1 MNYFIDAMKNY
12 AKFEGRTGRFA
23 YWMYLLITLAI
34 SAVGILIAIAVTGG
48 LGQVSALNTPWGM
61 SPAAFGV
68 SAAIVLVFI
77 CPTVAITVR
86 RLHDTGHSAWWISFL
101 IAFLFCFWLAAVL
114 GKEANGSVFD
124 IASAIFGFFSFIL
137 FVTNFIL
144 LFCADS
150 QHGENQYG
158 PNPKTAK

>member
-12 AKFEGRTGRFA
+12 ANFNGRTSRVA
-23 YWMYLLITLAI
+23 YWIYAIITLAI
-34 SAVGILIAIAVTGG
+34 SAVGIMIAVAVTGG
-48 LGQVSALNTPWGM
+48 LGQTSALNTPLGM

-68 SAAIVLVFI
+68 SVAIVLVFI

-101 IAFLFCFWLAAVL
+101 IAFLVCAWLGATL

-124 IASAIFGFFSFIL
+124 IASMIFGFLAFIL

-144 LFCADS
+144 IICADS

-158 PNPKTAK
+158 PNPKTVK